1 MTNKRTIIAEL
12 ARIRENGEKIQAKNQ
27 LVKTIVDKLDGC
39 DFADREKLQVVKVGE
54 TLYFTSVLTND
65 YFVQSQVSLKN
76 LETIEDFSKVNDV
89 ANTLLLF
96 IVKNRMKDEETDNNS
111 CFAKKLR
118 EICENIAKA
127 VVSDIQVFYKENYKK
142 VSE

>member
-1 MTNKRTIIAEL
+1 MTNKRSIIAEL
-12 ARIRENGEKIQAKNQ
+12 ARIRENGEVINSRGQYI
-27 LVKTIVDKLDGC
+27 KTIVEKLDGC

-65 YFVQSQVSLKN
+65 YFVQTQVPMRN
-76 LETIEDFSKVNDV
+76 LETIEQTTKFKDV
-89 ANTLLLF
+89 SSSIFFFL
-96 IVKNRMKDEETDNNS
+96 VKNRREDEETDGS
-111 CFAKKLR
+111 SFYTTKLR
-118 EICENIAKA
+118 EICDNIAKA